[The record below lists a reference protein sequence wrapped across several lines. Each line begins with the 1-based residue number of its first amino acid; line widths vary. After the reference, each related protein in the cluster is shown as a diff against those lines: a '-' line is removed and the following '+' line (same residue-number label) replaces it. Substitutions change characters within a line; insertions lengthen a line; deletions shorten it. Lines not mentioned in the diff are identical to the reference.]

1 MKEITGY
8 SGIRVTCHRENEGS
22 DIDSAVV
29 ELDSDAR
36 ELLDFVRELRNA
48 SAIWNGYNFGNAV
61 QDILE
66 DIASIQ
72 SVLAKDEF
80 YRQNNPAVREAW
92 EHYQIMLGLAK
103 QEDDEDEA

>member
-8 SGIRVTCHRENEGS
+8 NGIRVTCHRENEGS

-29 ELDSDAR
+29 EFDSDAR
-36 ELLDFVRELRNA
+36 EQLDFIRELRNA
-48 SAIWNGYNFGNAV
+48 SAIWNGYNFGNAF

-72 SVLAKDEF
+72 SM
-80 YRQNNPAVREAW
+80 
-92 EHYQIMLGLAK
+92 I
-103 QEDDEDEA
+103 

>member
-8 SGIRVTCHRENEGS
+8 SGIRVTCHREKDDGNL
-22 DIDSAVV
+22 DSAVI

-36 ELLDFVRELRNA
+36 EQLDFVRELRNA

-72 SVLAKDEF
+72 SILAKDEY

-92 EHYQIMLGLAK
+92 EHYQTMLGLAK
-103 QEDDEDEA
+103 QEDDDDEA